1 MAIFLD
7 IILSPFQFS
16 ELHAETPPPSED
28 EDDEDTGPTFTTEE
42 KGKGKAEPEQV
53 SQENERS
60 NIMSIFNDLINRRDE
75 LIDQYEKANRAWN
88 VSNLEKDKVY
98 MDKVVS
104 ELDAAEKV
112 IKELSR
118 EYDLI
123 DPYASDEDDEN
134 E

>member
-1 MAIFLD
+1 
-7 IILSPFQFS
+7 
-16 ELHAETPPPSED
+16 
-28 EDDEDTGPTFTTEE
+28 
-42 KGKGKAEPEQV
+42 
-53 SQENERS
+53 
-60 NIMSIFNDLINRRDE
+60 MSIFNDLINRRDE